1 MVGIQDQVLNELRQ
15 QVAEIVAV
23 TIDQKRLT
31 VPEAARYLG
40 MSEDTVRQLA
50 REKKIPHY
58 RSGKEGSKNARILFR
73 FQTLDKWLE
82 QQEKANCKGW
92 E

>member
-1 MVGIQDQVLNELRQ
+1 LDVNHGKILDELRQ
-15 QVAEIVAV
+15 QVSEIVAV
-23 TIDQKRLT
+23 SVDQKRLT
-31 VPEAARYLG
+31 VSEAARYLG
-40 MSEDTVRQLA
+40 MSEDTVRTLA

-73 FQTLDKWLE
+73 FQTLDKWIE
-82 QQEKANCKGW
+82 QQERANCRGW

>member
-1 MVGIQDQVLNELRQ
+1 M
-15 QVAEIVAV
+15 
-23 TIDQKRLT
+23 DQKRLT

-40 MSEDTVRQLA
+40 MSEDTVRTLA

-73 FQTLDKWLE
+73 FQTLDRWME
-82 QQEKANCKGW
+82 QQERANCKGW

>member
-1 MVGIQDQVLNELRQ
+1 MTSDQEQALEEVRVE
-15 QVAEIVAV
+15 VARIVAV

-31 VPEAARYLG
+31 VPEAARYLR
-40 MSEDTVRQLA
+40 MSEDTVRELA

-58 RSGKEGSKNARILFR
+58 RSGKEGSRNARILFR
-73 FQTLDKWLE
+73 FETLDRWIE
-82 QQEKANCKGW
+82 QQEKKNCPGW